1 MISIYAKVPF
11 LKTNQINGVYVNR
24 VSSRIRGE
32 EISAYMG
39 TKYNPQKRS
48 SDDLCIFLKPG
59 SIDTLKNGHYVDILD
74 DITLIPKLKERPELK
89 VIAMSQA
96 QYEYL
101 KENLTN
107 EVFLIHHHHIN
118 FERFRR
124 KRNDNLVGGA
134 IGHSKYASDLYGK
147 IKDVLS
153 GSGIDFVPI
162 LSYQTRQDMLDF
174 FKKID
179 FLVAWNI
186 DEYKDYPHSHPTKI
200 INAASFGIPTLT
212 QPIAGYKEFNGFYI
226 PTQFEDMDSLVEE
239 AVKLKDINY
248 YQGWSDKVY
257 GEAEKYHISN
267 IAKVYKQLK

>member
-1 MISIYAKVPF
+1 MISFFAKSAF
-11 LKTNQINGVYVNR
+11 LREDKTTGVFVIR

-32 EISAYMG
+32 EISEYLRA
-39 TKYNPQKRS
+39 KYNPQERS
-48 SDDLCIFLKPG
+48 ADDACVFLKPSG
-59 SIDTLKNGHYVDILD
+59 LDSIKDGDYVDILD
-74 DITLIPKLKERPELK
+74 EISLIPKLKERPGIK
-89 VIAMSQA
+89 IIAMSQA

-124 KRNDNLVGGA
+124 TRNNNLVGGA
-134 IGHSKYASDLYGK
+134 IGHSKYAHDLYET
-147 IKDVLS
+147 IKDALS
-153 GSGIDFVPI
+153 GSGIDFVSI
-162 LSYQTRQDMLDF
+162 LAYQTRQDMLDF

-226 PTQFEDMDSLVEE
+226 PIKNMDSLVEE
-239 AVKLKDINY
+239 AVKLKDIDY
-248 YQGWSDKVY
+248 YNKWSDAAFN
-257 GEAEKYHISN
+257 ESEKYHISK
-267 IAKVYKQLK
+267 IAELYRQLK

>member
-1 MISIYAKVPF
+1 MISIYGKCPF
-11 LKTNQINGVYVNR
+11 LRGDKTTGVFVVR

-39 TKYNPQKRS
+39 TKYNPEER
-48 SDDLCIFLKPG
+48 DGVCIYLKPRSLD
-59 SIDTLKNGHYVDILD
+59 SIKDGDYVDILD
-74 DITLIPKLKERPELK
+74 DFTLVPKLKERPGIK

-101 KENLTN
+101 KENLSN
-107 EVFLIHHHHIN
+107 EIFLIHHHHIN

-124 KRNDNLVGGA
+124 TRNNNLVGGA

-186 DEYKDYPHSHPTKI
+186 DIYKNYPHSHPTKI

-212 QPIAGYKEFNGFYI
+212 QPIAGYKEFAEFYI
-226 PTQFEDMDSLVEE
+226 PIKNVNSLVRE
-239 AVKLKDINY
+239 AVKLKDVDY
-248 YQGWSDKVY
+248 YQSWSDKVY
-257 GEAEKYHISN
+257 GESERYHISK
-267 IAKVYKQLK
+267 IAELYKQLK